1 MRTILRVGITVGGV
15 AFVVLYPLQSAFG
28 LAITPGIVLAG
39 LVAGLGTAK
48 WLERPWFGRQFDA
61 GLRTGVIASG
71 MAGVSVLLASLT
83 QGTHPIDQLT
93 ANSHLIGIDLGPVIS
108 HLTAV
113 GSAGVD
119 ILVVALA
126 TCLGV
131 ALAIVTT
138 ELGAIG
144 KNRHAIQVVN
154 QARLAAQAGMHGEAH
169 SASAGPSPSLPTS
182 VGVHSV
188 RAVQAPSD
196 TPAPTRGSGA
206 GGRPA
211 APAPAAP
218 AFATPPSNQ
227 RWAPPNADS
236 ERSSNQ
242 RWAPPDSERFQPTE
256 PVLPVL
262 RPQGHR
268 SSKARPAD
276 SQLTEA
282 MREALATWASDS
294 TSKGRDQREPEPE
307 TPTTPER
314 GVRAPQ
320 PSAYLNSSPP
330 VPSKRTR
337 KKQDTEWIR

>member
-28 LAITPGIVLAG
+28 LAIAPGIVLAG

-48 WLERPWFGRQFDA
+48 WLERPWYGRQFDA
-61 GLRTGVIASG
+61 GLRTGVIAAG

-83 QGTHPIDQLT
+83 QGSHPIDQLT

-108 HLTAV
+108 HLTSV

-138 ELGAIG
+138 ELGAFG

-154 QARLAAQAGMHGEAH
+154 QARLAAQAGLHGEA
-169 SASAGPSPSLPTS
+169 SPAPVVSPPSLPTA
-182 VGVHSV
+182 VGIHSV

-196 TPAPTRGSGA
+196 TPAPARGSGA
-206 GGRPA
+206 GGRPV
-211 APAPAAP
+211 APAPA
-218 AFATPPSNQ
+218 TPPGNQ
-227 RWAPPNADS
+227 RWAPPQS
-236 ERSSNQ
+236 
-242 RWAPPDSERFQPTE
+242 DSERFQPTE
-256 PVLPVL
+256 PALPVL

-294 TSKGRDQREPEPE
+294 PSKGQREPEPE
-307 TPTTPER
+307 TPGTPDPR
-314 GVRAPQ
+314 VRAPQ

-330 VPSKRTR
+330 VPSKRAR

>member
-28 LAITPGIVLAG
+28 LAITPGIVFAG

-154 QARLAAQAGMHGEAH
+154 QARLAAQAGLHGEAP
-169 SASAGPSPSLPTS
+169 SAAASSPSLPS
-182 VGVHSV
+182 AVGVHSV
-188 RAVQAPSD
+188 RAVQAPLD
-196 TPAPTRGSGA
+196 TPAPARGSGA
-206 GGRPA
+206 GGRPV
-211 APAPAAP
+211 APAP
-218 AFATPPSNQ
+218 ATPPSNQ

-256 PVLPVL
+256 PALPVL

-294 TSKGRDQREPEPE
+294 TSKGQREPEPE
-307 TPTTPER
+307 TPVTPDPR
-314 GVRAPQ
+314 VRAPQ

-330 VPSKRTR
+330 VPSKRAR